1 MKIGLAIYDI
11 LSNDSNVSALVS
23 TRIYPN
29 VAKQSSAFP
38 FIVYQTTSTDPT
50 DTKDGVSPL
59 DVISFEV
66 LCFSETYTQAVDLA
80 EKVRNALDR
89 NTGTHNTIIT
99 QGLSF
104 TGADEHFDIKGE
116 GQGIYVQSL
125 TFNFRQSVPVDV

>member
-1 MKIGLAIYDI
+1 MKIGLAIYNI
-11 LSNDSNVSALVS
+11 LTSDTNVTSLVS

-38 FIVYQTTSTDPT
+38 FIVYQTTSTEPT
-50 DTKDGVSPL
+50 NTKDGVSPL
-59 DVISFEV
+59 DIISFEI

-80 EKVRNALDR
+80 VKVRNALDR

-104 TGADEHFDIKGE
+104 TGADEHFDIKGQGE
-116 GQGIYVQSL
+116 GIYVQSL
-125 TFNFRQSVPVDV
+125 TFNFRQSTPA

>member
-1 MKIGLAIYDI
+1 MKIGLAIYNI
-11 LSNDSNVSALVS
+11 LTSDTNVTSLVS

-38 FIVYQTTSTDPT
+38 FIVYQTTSTEPT
-50 DTKDGVSPL
+50 NTKDGVSPL
-59 DVISFEV
+59 DIISLEV

-80 EKVRNALDR
+80 VKVRNALDR

-104 TGADEHFDIKGE
+104 TGADEHFDIKGQGE
-116 GQGIYVQSL
+116 GIYVQSL
-125 TFNFRQSVPVDV
+125 TFNFRQSTPA